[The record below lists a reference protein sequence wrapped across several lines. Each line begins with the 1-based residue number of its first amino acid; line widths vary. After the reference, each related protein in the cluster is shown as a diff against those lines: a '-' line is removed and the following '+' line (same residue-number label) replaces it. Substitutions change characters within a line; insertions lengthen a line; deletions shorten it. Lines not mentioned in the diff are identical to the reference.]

1 MEFLYLHK
9 NIMETPFVFG
19 KIASDKNFTDRKAET
34 ERLASNFTS
43 SVNTILISPRRWGK
57 SSLVE
62 KASDLVSRKNKNIRF
77 CFIDLN
83 NVRSEEQFYQQL
95 ATKVLRSSAAKTR
108 ILLDNASR
116 FLGKFI
122 PNITFSPGPDTEFK
136 LGLDLKQVKKEPD
149 DILNLAEKIA
159 HENNLRFVICIDEFQ
174 NISSFENPLDI
185 QKKMR
190 SHWQKHKNV
199 SYCLYGSKRHMMIDV
214 FTSSSMP
221 FYKFGDIIFLDKIS
235 LQDWVAFIIKRFSE
249 TGKAVTKNEA
259 AHIAELAECHPY
271 YVQQL
276 AQQSWL
282 RTKAGCSNEIIMES
296 FHDLVLQLGMLFQNL
311 TDGLSRT
318 QLNFL
323 KALTD
328 NRDHLSS
335 KDTIEEYQLGTS
347 ANVVKIKNM
356 LINKEIVD
364 IHGKEIFFLD
374 PLYKFWL
381 KEYFFK
387 N

>member
-1 MEFLYLHK
+1 
-9 NIMETPFVFG
+9 METPFVFG
-19 KIASDKNFTDRKAET
+19 KIASDKNFTDRKSET
-34 ERLASNFTS
+34 ERLISNFTS

-62 KASDLVSRKNKNIRF
+62 KASDSVSRKNKNIRF

-95 ATKVLRSSAAKTR
+95 ATKVLRSSANKAR
-108 ILLDNASR
+108 ILLENASR
-116 FLGKFI
+116 FLGRFV

-136 LGLDLKQVKKEPD
+136 LGLDLKEVKREPD

-190 SHWQKHKNV
+190 SNWQKHKDV
-199 SYCLYGSKRHMMIDV
+199 SYCLYGSKRHMMMNV
-214 FTSSSMP
+214 FTSPSMP

-235 LQDWVAFIIKRFSE
+235 QQDWVTFILKRFSE
-249 TGKAVTKNEA
+249 TGKSITKQEA
-259 AHIAELAECHPY
+259 ALVAELTDCHSY

-282 RTKAGCSNEIIMES
+282 RTTTSCSGDIIMES
-296 FHDLVLQLGMLFQNL
+296 FHDLVLQLSMLFQSL

-323 KALTD
+323 KAMTD
-328 NRDHLSS
+328 NIDHLSS
-335 KDTIEEYQLGTS
+335 KVTIEEYQLGTS

-364 IHGKEIFFLD
+364 IYGKEILFLD

-387 N
+387 D